1 MQKTDSQ
8 LISDYLK
15 GEDSAFTCLLE
26 RHLKPTYNF
35 ICRLVGNLQD
45 VQDITQDTF
54 VKTWQNLK
62 KYRPNREGQESGG
75 FSAGQII
82 AKDEKSVTIKMQ
94 DGSSKIVFYS
104 ESTKIQKTADGTGAD
119 LAIDQEVTASGAANS
134 DGSLTAQT
142 IQVRPDVQ
150 IPNPNN

>member
-1 MQKTDSQ
+1 
-8 LISDYLK
+8 
-15 GEDSAFTCLLE
+15 
-26 RHLKPTYNF
+26 
-35 ICRLVGNLQD
+35 
-45 VQDITQDTF
+45 
-54 VKTWQNLK
+54 
-62 KYRPNREGQESGG
+62 
-75 FSAGQII
+75 
-82 AKDEKSVTIKMQ
+82 MQ

-104 ESTKIQKTADGTGAD
+104 ESTKIQKTADGTGAN